1 MADVLGW
8 AGLNPGHWIPLLTR
22 VLIVDDDPQF
32 RRTLRIAL
40 TTLGYEVADAAS
52 GSEAMESMKA
62 SLPDIIL
69 IDWQMPDMDG
79 LQTCQAVRGSYD
91 VPVMIITGNRA
102 NPRAKA
108 MAAGASAFLTKPFS
122 VQDLM
127 ARIESTLKH

>member
-1 MADVLGW
+1 
-8 AGLNPGHWIPLLTR
+8 LTR
-22 VLIVDDDPQF
+22 ILIVDDDAQF
-32 RRTLRIAL
+32 RRTLRLAL
-40 TTLGYEVADAAS
+40 TSLGYQVADAAS
-52 GSEAMESMKA
+52 GTQAMESLKT
-62 SLPDIIL
+62 SVPDIVL

-79 LQTCQAVRGSYD
+79 LQTCQAVRSSWD
-91 VPVMIITGNRA
+91 VPVVIITGNRA

>member
-1 MADVLGW
+1 MDRLIRP
-8 AGLNPGHWIPLLTR
+8 LDSLLTR
-22 VLIVDDDPQF
+22 ILIVDDDAQF

-40 TTLGYEVADAAS
+40 TSLGYEVADAAS
-52 GSEAMESMKA
+52 GTEAMASMKTGV
-62 SLPDIIL
+62 PDIVL

-91 VPVMIITGNRA
+91 VPVMIITGNRS

-108 MAAGASAFLTKPFS
+108 IAAGASSFLTKPFS

>member
-1 MADVLGW
+1 M
-8 AGLNPGHWIPLLTR
+8 TR
-22 VLIVDDDPQF
+22 ILIVDDDAQF

-40 TTLGYEVADAAS
+40 TSLGYEVADAAS
-52 GSEAMESMKA
+52 GTEAMESMKTGV
-62 SLPDIIL
+62 PDIVL

-79 LQTCQAVRGSYD
+79 LQTCQAVRASYD
-91 VPVMIITGNRA
+91 VPVMIITGNRS

-108 MAAGASAFLTKPFS
+108 IAAGASSFLTKPFS